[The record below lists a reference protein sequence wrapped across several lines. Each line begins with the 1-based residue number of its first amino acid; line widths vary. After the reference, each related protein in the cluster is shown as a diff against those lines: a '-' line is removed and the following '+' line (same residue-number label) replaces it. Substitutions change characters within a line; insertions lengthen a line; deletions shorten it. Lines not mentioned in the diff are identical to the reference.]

1 MINFSYTVCFMQA
14 YIKRRRLPTIKKDD
28 DHDDTVKSEVNHRNG
43 KSDDKIVNGKS
54 SGKAEKESRGVGKM
68 ITNIMTNASAACYIG
83 QNGLYQSNGKAK
95 GTDSCKSKMYSNAH
109 SKSQKIGYSAAE
121 KKHL

>member
-54 SGKAEKESRGVGKM
+54 SGKAEKEKHWKTQTFTQLGIV
-68 ITNIMTNASAACYIG
+68 TACP
-83 QNGLYQSNGKAK
+83 
-95 GTDSCKSKMYSNAH
+95 
-109 SKSQKIGYSAAE
+109 AE
-121 KKHL
+121 ISMR